1 MAPRSLWCR
10 PAPMGLNFQTHVCES
25 PGMSN
30 PDLWAQRT
38 TFGRD
43 RPLCR
48 QLQLRYRPCPARRSL
63 ALRCSDGPENGRSA
77 RRPTGQPGGRSWA
90 SADRV
95 RRRYTPHKTRKNTL
109 KMAFGTTGPHHANHI
124 QWVRIYAHVYT
135 TSPAARAASG
145 DSGWGHYTPATQ
157 AS

>member
-1 MAPRSLWCR
+1 
-10 PAPMGLNFQTHVCES
+10 MGLNFQTDVCES

-30 PDLWAQRT
+30 SDLWAQRT

-43 RPLCR
+43 QPLRR

-63 ALRCSDGPENGRSA
+63 ALGCSDGPEIGRSA
-77 RRPTGQPGGRSWA
+77 RRSTGQPGERSWA

-95 RRRYTPHKTRKNTL
+95 WRRYTPHKARKNTL
-109 KMAFGTTGPHHANHI
+109 KMASGTTGSHHADLI
-124 QWVRIYAHVYT
+124 QWVRIAAHVYT
-135 TSPAARAASG
+135 TPLRARAASG
-145 DSGWGHYTPATQ
+145 DSGWRRYTLATQ